1 MNVKYSK
8 GSCVSH
14 VYKSEEKEKSM
25 DRIKKEMD
33 MFFVALSASYRIV
46 KILVNNY
53 CWHFV
58 AYRYTCVSSEKS
70 PKNDQKSQCGH
81 RRGGFRRYWCSGF
94 DITSRWSSKG
104 PFNSSETILRHVEY
118 LIFWFSMKFGEISNF
133 TVFSYHFTHEN
144 STFFN
149 IAFDL

>member
-14 VYKSEEKEKSM
+14 VHKSEDIEKSM

-53 CWHFV
+53 C
-58 AYRYTCVSSEKS
+58 
-70 PKNDQKSQCGH
+70 
-81 RRGGFRRYWCSGF
+81 
-94 DITSRWSSKG
+94 
-104 PFNSSETILRHVEY
+104 
-118 LIFWFSMKFGEISNF
+118 
-133 TVFSYHFTHEN
+133 
-144 STFFN
+144 
-149 IAFDL
+149 

>member
-1 MNVKYSK
+1 MY
-8 GSCVSH
+8 
-14 VYKSEEKEKSM
+14 
-25 DRIKKEMD
+25 
-33 MFFVALSASYRIV
+33 MFFVALSASYLMVI
-46 KILVNNY
+46 ILVNN
-53 CWHFV
+53 CWPFV
-58 AYRYTCVSSEKS
+58 AYTWVFSEKS

-104 PFNSSETILRHVEY
+104 PFSSPETILCHVEY

-144 STFFN
+144 NTCFN
-149 IAFDL
+149 VVFDL